1 MRQKQLKEK
10 YEEQLQNIA
19 TLERNLWFAI
29 KKENGQNNLK
39 CWNIS
44 CILSLELTKLGEK
57 LIKEN
62 DFDQAEMY
70 LMRAQQFT
78 EPSID
83 KSIWIHQ
90 VEWFYQRLNI
100 ALNLQIM
107 YTKQK
112 RYNSCFDV
120 LNQIIEQCEKS
131 HLFEKIWQNIESN
144 LDFAYYQLLISCIE
158 LKKYIQAF
166 ACCKKC
172 ISIID
177 YYEKEYNKQHKMVEN
192 NQQELL
198 LQTYGEQRG
207 VIYLEHKQLLFKKLT
222 LRIYCFYQGGR
233 ALYKLGNKL
242 NSLKFF
248 KMAWKKSKEILKSD
262 ANQKVSL
269 FFKKYTEVK
278 NELEF
283 DKNLN
288 NESIGDFSKFT
299 LEVKK
304 ASIQNHQKQQQD
316 GNSQNQESQKS
327 LDPEKILKQGS
338 QIDLKNFGSANS
350 LANDFDELSKNQQ
363 EGVNNLP
370 HRLNNEN
377 FSDFLFSQNSTDNLE
392 KNNKKQKKI
401 EFADNV
407 FTKNCDIYL
416 EKNDQELELQQ
427 LMNKRQ
433 ESKGS
438 RKGTFLSS
446 NPTQQT
452 TNTTPKK
459 TVSTSNTPKNTIRN
473 ATSFQTQ
480 ANSIKQDTQGTQIS
494 NKALR
499 KKRPIVSLHTSP
511 SNQSQVK
518 NNNQLGKFSNAISP
532 KGIEP
537 SPFSFTQQQNS
548 INTNLVNKIKQQN
561 IIYSDTDAPKN
572 KRKLSS
578 LEGITINSNSS
589 LSFQSFGSDKEEDDE
604 DTQENQNQTI
614 DIKNKNQIGY
624 SKKLSFKDKNNSS
637 FDNLLVKFHNQQKTS
652 LRKNSKIQRFRPL
665 TAQNSRN
672 NTLSDYE
679 KRQASQ
685 GKLQQYLVN
694 TQYQNQTNIG
704 TNSQSITPTTAK
716 SIQQDGMSTLSIRSQ
731 LNYFFKGRSTSTEKN
746 AVKKIR
752 KYYETAFG
760 KSIDT
765 QEDKTN
771 NEQTLDNTQ
780 TKKDNQNVKIKNKK
794 SVSTYQGVGGIETA
808 LDMNQFLM
816 NQQQKIA
823 QNSTKSGGQYFTQ
836 QSAKSF
842 ISNIFTN
849 SQHIKPMDIQ
859 QLQTNQQLSQKIKNS
874 SAKNSIHQN
883 TLNLQNNNNNNRAEN
898 KQALNRKTKGSK
910 SLHMS
915 TNFLFFP
922 IQNNNIILQQNDKQ
936 KTEAAIVQ
944 NQEKAQ
950 QQNIQINIQEV
961 KNSEQVEEQ
970 PKTEKTDIK
979 QVNFQIQETQEYEN
993 QNQNSKKINFL
1004 SVCPESLNYITKIEG
1019 SRASLNQFINSEEN
1033 DQKLPSF
1040 LPSAI
1045 TIDQEKDSKTTSIQ
1059 NFGNYF
1065 LIAPEMSNVQ
1075 QIKKKSKDISNQSQ
1089 YLTVAPNDNSIDDFS
1104 KTRSKSKT
1112 IDIKRFKEKQNTTKQ
1127 SNFLKLNQS
1136 SFQNVDV
1143 QDKKQKIYKQIDNIL
1158 LNDHMIQSKVNQSL
1172 YKLSSPPTLPNRKYS
1187 NTNEMQLDVNYNQ
1200 ATNQSPKE
1208 QIKNDSNLIDFVQ
1221 QSKLNMV
1228 VLARPTSAMTGIL
1241 KKAKTKQYSPE
1252 DREEDDAKQTRGQ
1265 IYQQMIDG
1273 VDSNKNT
1280 TFIQR
1285 AMKSKEKK
1293 ETSNA
1298 NNQMNSFQT
1307 FQNSFNQESKSSIR
1321 KRQQSEYVTS
1331 IYKQT
1336 SSKMKRQES
1345 QTSFTNLTQ
1354 QQLQSYYTNKK
1365 QNLNQTQLLSQN
1377 GNQNN
1382 NALQRKQSFHKQN
1395 SITAINKK
1403 QGTNQGT
1410 NKNNLKNIVSLAAMP
1425 EIDNDQEEEIAS
1437 SSKFKE
1443 NFKNTENDIDSEVQM
1458 KNQISKLG
1466 NMNQDV
1472 IIEENQSK
1480 NEINKSKNLA
1490 QSDEQNKLEDKLK
1503 KVNQS
1508 YILLSENQSS
1518 FTQTSVDRK
1527 SHSLSPNNSAK
1538 KRRASDQIF
1547 QRKSLVKDS
1556 ILQDISD
1563 LKIRVNKHRESIN
1576 EMILQKRNAAARF
1589 IQLFWR
1595 DYKNGFKNQMDQV
1608 ITMSTKNNI
1617 EGPTTSIME
1626 YRNNNNNNISI
1637 QGQTNSSNTNS
1648 NNQITTQ
1655 NIKFSKNNLNLQIN
1669 INQIDNSV
1677 NHGARQK
1684 KISDGSFKSQLSI
1697 KKQSFNFKSPSP
1709 TKYQRS
1715 QYFFPKVIET
1725 SQAVGSQTNIP
1736 SQYNQQNLMPHQHNY
1751 HRSTSVSS
1759 PKIISYFRDAFK
1771 NKQAIEARENLND
1784 LQIKPILPLK
1794 FYLFQYQVG
1803 LQLWKIQDFN
1813 VNVVVQKDEV
1823 SVNMKFHLQVEQFQG
1838 ILPLKFKVGIQDL
1851 QSLSQVKKATKW
1863 SLASEFLNYY
1873 FKSKNLLAN
1882 WEIFQLNQN
1891 DSENKV
1897 FFALLDGMEEKREQV
1912 REQEEVEIQR
1922 YELTNKKKYQFCSNS
1937 QSYVYISDIHVQ
1949 ELIQVFEKLSFLIP
1963 KYTIFTKKENGKVI
1977 NISENQIVQN
1987 GNISSN
1993 TSIQDKL
2000 QENSNVYENNLKSL
2014 RQFLVIR
2021 KAKIRD
2027 LELKSQRISI
2037 HQIDKK
2043 FHLISNHNLPEFTT
2057 NLILSYNKISNKKI
2071 SSSCSIDDALDQQQK
2086 ESFTPH
2092 KSMLSATTQP
2102 PKLNISLLKKNI
2114 TKDGSQN
2121 FIKLMRN
2128 ESGIDSPLTPANIFG
2143 KDQENLMAQELLDFQ
2158 NQIHYSQS
2166 SIQLPSQYKNQNNS
2180 LSIDLQSDL
2189 MLEDNSS
2196 KNYQIKEPTG
2206 VQNII
2211 STLGKKTKSSKNIS
2225 INPLIQ
2231 INNKYSSIMTNSPQ
2245 FLSPQQQ
2252 SLKSPSA
2259 HPQLQQQSQNNLMKG
2274 NNSRRS
2280 SLFFQKMLEQR
2291 MREAQQSLNQNN
2303 VMLSSSNTHMT
2314 SSKHSRQENS
2324 QISRRQGGE
2333 QFQEYIDDN
2342 LIIPNLLNGTPKNNQ
2357 TPVSPFQLSK
2367 NDVPKSPYAQNNN
2380 HMFLSQQQYTPL
2392 SQSQKLQPKNQISF
2406 YEDENNINNNL
2417 NNYSLDLKKK
2427 GSGYTQD
2434 ADSDQQLLLQ
2444 KNYQSKQQFEYPLSP
2459 SYDEINDTPF
2469 FNSEQLKNEKITQ
2482 IYKRSFKKATTIV
2495 EENQEEALQQSTYQ
2509 GQNNPQN
2516 NLANKIITNKIDEAN
2531 SELVP
2536 NQLDASNNIEDQEYK
2551 PLIKHLDE
2559 KKTRYRMKQIQY
2571 WRQFR
2576 YFEEISNN
2584 KYFYIPELYLNPF
2597 YQNQTILQA
2606 IVKKNKEFYR
2616 AVLKIFLVSEQQQ
2629 EIDIEKKDGINV
2641 VLQLFQCNMK
2651 GKWSDEL
2658 TLNLFQFIDEF
2669 FPSNDLNMLQKPVD
2683 EEQLG
2688 ENQEFQLNYNF
2699 QKAFNFN
2706 KFIYRKGFDIKQ
2718 AISLQK
2724 QLQGKIY
2731 IENCKIN
2738 LIYTSKYKK
2747 KIKFDKNTT
2756 NYSSNGLENTYE
2768 NSQYDINN
2776 RAQSVYEIYGS
2787 DDTTSKIFSQNTS
2800 NNIAYDYA
2808 KENISLF
2815 LLPQK
2820 RNQQLDFTAIKENL
2834 EQDDIRELLN
2844 IIQQKAY
2851 KPISDNQ
2858 YYQIKLNL
2866 EVPREKS
2873 EGTQNAQNKQVNF
2886 NNLISKSRQSV
2897 SLLSRVLKASAKLK
2911 QNILKVERNVNQT
2924 SIDQN
2929 NEHIS
2934 RVNERT
2940 LVSQGDVEILEFYN
2954 TAKKID
2960 YKKIRLIYQI
2970 RNKQQG
2976 SMQSMIIQFKKYK
2989 PFQYL
2994 DEEELTSIVK
3004 IYNPIN
3010 NQQIDQVIIKGKENI
3025 EKLINI
3031 IQYSQE
3037 TKIPVYQLNFLNKN
3051 IGFFSRVY
3059 FGSYIEQNKETH
3071 INKFLQKY
3079 NEKDE
3084 ALYDLLKN
3092 ADTFFKEQSYLQLF
3106 LTRIKL
3112 TLISNFL
3119 SSHKHEQNFL
3129 LTSYFNSQ
3137 KVSQYCNIK
3146 DLGKTI
3152 VQTVV
3157 YSTNPMFTSHR
3168 SVFICLHLFSKKMRN
3183 SYSKLVFTIEDIQ
3196 HLISKEFT
3204 SEICLDKEKII
3215 NMVYLLCEKLVYFN
3229 TKQFPNFKL
3238 PLSNLN
3244 KNTKKSKYDLLNSFD
3259 PTPEPLAL
3267 TKSIL
3272 TNKTFLTPVLRS
3284 QKVIFIGI
3292 KKILN
3297 QYTIITVRRFDILDY
3312 YCIEIYIPK
3321 SGRKWFTNMYPS
3333 DLWRFNPGFME
3344 NLFPFIFWENPNI
3357 VEVIKSF
3364 KKERYLDFTRKY
3376 ESDIVISPKKYIDKL
3391 NIQQQE
3397 HNQKF
3402 YSSTKYISSTKF
3414 RYEKYYNEYFSQHL
3428 ASSNSMIDHQK
3439 MQIRSFAHI
3448 KDDGSSQNSIQN
3460 MDSSITINDQQ
3471 RKSKLRK
3478 QTKRQISILKNS
3490 KSIGFKDSNE
3500 IINEDEISESIE
3512 VQSKQNVKRKLKRQ
3526 LTFNEFLVEQNY
3538 VNKID
3543 PTETKQIDN
3552 KEQPSQINTY
3562 YQSYLQSKHKRVSFD
3577 KFSYKNKPNQ
3587 FLKIFEKNQL
3597 EATDVLELKI
3607 WEKII
3612 EQMEVRVNEQGK
3624 LLFVVDSFKGLLKEI
3639 LATFITHLRS
3649 QDNVQVQVTIEKQ
3662 PQKIKSKLLLY
3673 LDSPKFQQKHQKS
3686 FKNVR
3691 INNKPQYSNDS
3702 QHISSSRQKKHK
3714 KKKQSSS
3721 SSDSSSN
3728 SSQSSY
3734 SSSDS
3739 SSQSSQDERSPII
3752 QLDDENER
3760 QQGIL
3765 AHGSQEQET
3774 EEYFQQVKNKYEKE
3788 LLEKEMLGNSVS
3800 LYLEEAIKWDV
3811 FIRINFFEKLQTENE
3826 KLCMNLLLQQY
3837 FNENKNNLS
3846 QYVERFRSTNKKS
3859 APRQLINKPSQPQRN
3874 VTDQQAKSKISSNR
3888 SSILEKL
3895 QNKSSSFKNI
3905 FQDMQSNNNKT
3916 TMMIQKAAKSVMINS
3931 PLQIP
3936 LKDNDA
3942 YFDQEEEEIKEEQE
3956 QSNYYP
3962 ENYCFVSSDFVC
3974 MASMIKNKIRENYLP
3989 SALYEDEEYY
3999 QEQQKKQ
4006 GNAYKHFENVLTANK
4021 QRRNTMAIV
4030 LSEKSP
4036 KNQKDNQNKRS
4047 FLTPNTYQSDKAPE
4061 QQEKEEKQQNLIN
4074 KVKSRFSLV
4083 SNSNQQLQSQQAT
4096 QQNQQPNQLLKG
4108 LGMNKS
4114 LRGVNFS
4121 KNDQSS
4127 AEKKAN
4133 FNSPST
4139 SRLSGFNS
4147 RLKTILLAQPSYFS
4161 NIEEAVKFEP
4171 KVQINCDINIQRL
4184 IDPNQKHF
4192 IIMYRGV
4199 FTKKPLQ
4206 MIAIY
4211 YQTSKR
4217 KFFAEIWNIKTQKR
4231 VKQKIKFK
4239 QICYQIPFV
4248 KQLLKLKQYSE
4259 IGRRIFLTFKN
4270 ALMISTYYQVNS

>member
-1 MRQKQLKEK
+1 MRQKQFKEK
-10 YEEQLQNIA
+10 HEEQLQNIA

-29 KKENGQNNLK
+29 KKENGLNNLK

-62 DFDQAEMY
+62 DFEQAEMY

-78 EPSID
+78 EPALD

-131 HLFEKIWQNIESN
+131 HLFEQIWQNIESN
-144 LDFAYYQLLISCIE
+144 IDFAYYQLSISSIE
-158 LKKYIQAF
+158 LQKYIQAF

-177 YYEKEYNKQHKMVEN
+177 YYEKEYNKQQKMVEN

-207 VIYLEHKQLLFKKLT
+207 VIYLEHKQLLLKKLT

-242 NSLKFF
+242 HSLKFF
-248 KMAWKKSKEILKSD
+248 KMAWKKSKEILKSE
-262 ANQKVSL
+262 ANQKVSM
-269 FFKKYTEVK
+269 FFKKYTKVK

-304 ASIQNHQKQQQD
+304 ASIQNQQMQQQES
-316 GNSQNQESQKS
+316 NSQNLKSQKS
-327 LDPEKILKQGS
+327 LDPEKIHQQGI
-338 QIDLKNFGSANS
+338 QADLKNFGSANS
-350 LANDFDELSKNQQ
+350 LANDFDELSKGQQ
-363 EGVNNLP
+363 NGVSNLP
-370 HRLNNEN
+370 NNKLNNEN
-377 FSDFLFSQNSTDNLE
+377 VSDFLFSQNSTDNLE
-392 KNNKKQKKI
+392 KNNKKQQKI
-401 EFADNV
+401 EFADNIL
-407 FTKNCDIYL
+407 TQNCDIYL
-416 EKNDQELELQQ
+416 EKNDQELEMQQ

-438 RKGTFLSS
+438 KKGTFQSS

-452 TNTTPKK
+452 ANTSPKK
-459 TVSTSNTPKNTIRN
+459 TISTNNTPKNTIKS
-473 ATSFQTQ
+473 TISFQTQ
-480 ANSIKQDTQGTQIS
+480 MNSIRQDTQIPQIS

-499 KKRPIVSLHTSP
+499 KKRPVVSLHTSP
-511 SNQSQVK
+511 SNQNQTK
-518 NNNQLGKFSNAISP
+518 NSNQHGKFSNAASP
-532 KGIEP
+532 KAVEP
-537 SPFSFTQQQNS
+537 SPFSFTQQLNNNKN
-548 INTNLVNKIKQQN
+548 IVNKIKQQN
-561 IIYSDTDAPKN
+561 IAYSDTDAPNN
-572 KRKLSS
+572 KRKISG

-589 LSFQSFGSDKEEDDE
+589 LSFQSFGSDKEEDEEGYQE
-604 DTQENQNQTI
+604 DQNQTI
-614 DIKNKNQIGY
+614 NIKNKNQIGY
-624 SKKLSFKDKNNSS
+624 SKKPSTKDKINSS
-637 FDNLLVKFHNQQKTS
+637 FDNLLVKFRNQNQQKNS
-652 LRKNSKIQRFRPL
+652 QRKNSKIQRFRPL
-665 TAQNSRN
+665 TAQHSRN

-685 GKLQQYLVN
+685 GKLQQHLIN
-694 TQYQNQTNIG
+694 TQYIFKNQTNQG
-704 TNSQSITPTTAK
+704 TTCQSITATTAK
-716 SIQQDGMSTLSIRSQ
+716 SNQQDGMGTHSIRSQ
-731 LNYFFKGRSTSTEKN
+731 LNYFFKGRSTSTEKD

-752 KYYETAFG
+752 KYYESTFG
-760 KSIDT
+760 KSTDT

-771 NEQTLDNTQ
+771 NEQACDNTSA
-780 TKKDNQNVKIKNKK
+780 KKDNQNVKNKTKK

-808 LDMNQFLM
+808 LEMNQFLM

-823 QNSTKSGGQYFTQ
+823 QNSAKSGGQYFNQ

-849 SQHIKPMDIQ
+849 SQHTKPSNIHQ
-859 QLQTNQQLSQKIKNS
+859 QTNLRSQKTKNS
-874 SAKNSIHQN
+874 SLHLSAKSSIHQN
-883 TLNLQNNNNNNRAEN
+883 TKNLHNNTNIAAEN
-898 KQALNRKTKGSK
+898 KQTLNRKTKASK
-910 SLHMS
+910 SQHFS
-915 TNFLFFP
+915 TNFLFFSV
-922 IQNNNIILQQNDKQ
+922 QNNNAIIQQNDNQ
-936 KTEAAIVQ
+936 KTQNIVQ
-944 NQEKAQ
+944 TQEKPQ
-950 QQNIQINIQEV
+950 QQNIQINVQDFETV
-961 KNSEQVEEQ
+961 KTPHYLEEQ
-970 PKTEKTDIK
+970 PKAEIK
-979 QVNFQIQETQEYEN
+979 QVNFQIQENQEQTNN
-993 QNQNSKKINFL
+993 QNQTTKKINL
-1004 SVCPESLNYITKIEG
+1004 LQVQPESLNFITKIEG
-1019 SRASLNQFINSEEN
+1019 SRASLNYLVNSEEN

-1045 TIDQEKDSKTTSIQ
+1045 TIDQDKESKAASIQ

-1065 LIAPEMSNVQ
+1065 FIAPENSNIQ
-1075 QIKKKSKDISNQSQ
+1075 AIKKKSRDVSN
-1089 YLTVAPNDNSIDDFS
+1089 YNYNLTAAPNDYSIDDIS
-1104 KTRSKSKT
+1104 KKREKSQK
-1112 IDIKRFKEKQNTTKQ
+1112 IEIKQFRDKQSAIKQ

-1136 SFQNVDV
+1136 SFQNVDAK
-1143 QDKKQKIYKQIDNIL
+1143 DKKQKIYKEINNLL
-1158 LNDHMIQSKVNQSL
+1158 LNDHMISSKVNQSIF
-1172 YKLSSPPTLPNRKYS
+1172 KLSSPPILQIRKYS
-1187 NTNEMQLDVNYNQ
+1187 NTNEMQLDINVNQ
-1200 ATNQSPKE
+1200 APNESPKE
-1208 QIKNDSNLIDFVQ
+1208 QIKNDSNLIDFIQ

-1228 VLARPTSAMTGIL
+1228 VLTRPASAVPRIL
-1241 KKAKTKQYSPE
+1241 KKAKTRMYSPE
-1252 DREEDDAKQTRGQ
+1252 EREEEEVKQTRGQ
-1265 IYQQMIDG
+1265 VYQQMIDG
-1273 VDSNKNT
+1273 IDQDKNK
-1280 TFIQR
+1280 TFCQGTQ
-1285 AMKSKEKK
+1285 KQKEKK
-1293 ETSNA
+1293 ESSN
-1298 NNQMNSFQT
+1298 NRINQMNYFQT

-1321 KRQQSEYVTS
+1321 KRQQSEYATS
-1331 IYKQT
+1331 FYKQA
-1336 SSKMKRQES
+1336 SNKMRRLES
-1345 QTSFTNLTQ
+1345 QNSFTNLTP

-1365 QNLNQTQLLSQN
+1365 QQNLNQTHLQSQN
-1377 GNQNN
+1377 ANQNN
-1382 NALQRKQSFHKQN
+1382 TALQRKQSFHKQN

-1403 QGTNQGT
+1403 QATNQGS
-1410 NKNNLKNIVSLAAMP
+1410 NKNNQKNIVSLAAMP
-1425 EIDNDQEEEIAS
+1425 EIDIDQEEEIAI
-1437 SSKFKE
+1437 SSKFKD
-1443 NFKNTENDIDSEVQM
+1443 NFKNTENDIESETQF
-1458 KNQISKLG
+1458 KHQISKLT
-1466 NMNQDV
+1466 NKNQDAIV
-1472 IIEENQSK
+1472 EQNQFK
-1480 NEINKSKNLA
+1480 NEIKKSKNLP
-1490 QSDEQNKLEDKLK
+1490 QMKEESKQEDKRK

-1508 YILLSENQSS
+1508 YILLSESQSS
-1518 FTQTSVDRK
+1518 FTQKSVDRK
-1527 SHSLSPNNSAK
+1527 SQSNNSVK

-1556 ILQDISD
+1556 ILQNISD

-1576 EMILQKRNAAARF
+1576 EMILHKRNEAARF

-1608 ITMSTKNNI
+1608 ISMSTRNNI
-1617 EGPTTSIME
+1617 EGPTTSILE
-1626 YRNNNNNNISI
+1626 HKNFHNVSI
-1637 QGQTNSSNTNS
+1637 QGQSNSSNINS
-1648 NNQITTQ
+1648 INQITTQ

-1677 NHGARQK
+1677 NQGARQK
-1684 KISDGSFKSQLSI
+1684 KISDGSYKSQISI
-1697 KKQSFNFKSPSP
+1697 KKQQFNFKSPSP
-1709 TKYQRS
+1709 AKYQRS

-1725 SQAVGSQTNIP
+1725 NQAVGSQANIP
-1736 SQYNQQNLMPHQHNY
+1736 SQYNQSILMPHQHNY
-1751 HRSTSVSS
+1751 HKSTSVSS

-1784 LQIKPILPLK
+1784 LQIKPILPLR

-1813 VNVVVQKDEV
+1813 VNVIVQKDEV
-1823 SVNMKFHLQVEQFQG
+1823 QVNMKFHLQVEQFQG
-1838 ILPLKFKVGIQDL
+1838 ILPLKFKIGMQDL
-1851 QSLSQVKKATKW
+1851 QNLSQVKKATKW

-1873 FKSKNLLAN
+1873 FKSKNLLSN
-1882 WEIFQLNQN
+1882 WEVFQLNQN
-1891 DSENKV
+1891 DSEKKA
-1897 FFALLDGMEEKREQV
+1897 FFALLDGMEEKREQII
-1912 REQEEVEIQR
+1912 EQEEKLIQR
-1922 YELTNKKKYQFCSNS
+1922 YEQINKKKYQFSSNS
-1937 QSYVYISDIHVQ
+1937 CSYADIQDIHVQ

-1977 NISENQIVQN
+1977 NISENQIIQN

-1993 TSIQDKL
+1993 TSIQDNL
-2000 QENSNVYENNLKSL
+2000 RENLNVYENNLKAL
-2014 RQFLVIR
+2014 RKFIVQR
-2021 KAKIRD
+2021 KAQIRD

-2043 FHLISNHNLPEFTT
+2043 FHLISNHNLPQFTT
-2057 NLILSYNKISNKKI
+2057 NLILSYNRLSKKKI
-2071 SSSCSIDDALDQQQK
+2071 SSSCSIDDALEQQQK
-2086 ESFTPH
+2086 EQFSPL
-2092 KSMLSATTQP
+2092 KSRLSATIQP
-2102 PKLNISLLKKNI
+2102 PKLNISLLKKN
-2114 TKDGSQN
+2114 TVRDGSQN
-2121 FIKLMRN
+2121 FIKLIRN

-2143 KDQENLMAQELLDFQ
+2143 KDQENLMTQDMLDLQ
-2158 NQIHYSQS
+2158 NQIPYSQS
-2166 SIQLPSQYKNQNNS
+2166 SIQLPSQFKNQNNS

-2189 MLEDNSS
+2189 MLEDSSS
-2196 KNYQIKEPTG
+2196 KNYQIKEPVG
-2206 VQNII
+2206 AQNFI
-2211 STLGKKTKSSKNIS
+2211 STLGKKIKSSKNIS

-2245 FLSPQQQ
+2245 FLSPQQS

-2259 HPQLQQQSQNNLMKG
+2259 HPQLPQQPQNNMMKG
-2274 NNSRRS
+2274 NNTRRS

-2291 MREAQQSLNQNN
+2291 MKEAQQSINQNN
-2303 VMLSSSNTHMT
+2303 VMLSSCNTHMT
-2314 SSKHSRQENS
+2314 SSKHSRQDNS
-2324 QISRRQGGE
+2324 QISRKQGGE
-2333 QFQEYIDDN
+2333 QFQEYLDDN
-2342 LIIPNLLNGTPKNNQ
+2342 LIIPNLLNDTPKNNQ

-2367 NDVPKSPYAQNNN
+2367 NDIAKSPFAQNNSN
-2380 HMFLSQQQYTPL
+2380 MFLSLQQYTPL
-2392 SQSQKLQPKNQISF
+2392 SQSQKIQSKNQLSF
-2406 YEDENNINNNL
+2406 EEESNINNNV
-2417 NNYSLDLKKK
+2417 NNYSLDLLKK
-2427 GSGYTQD
+2427 GSGYTYD
-2434 ADSDQQLLLQ
+2434 ADSDQQLLLK
-2444 KNYQSKQQFEYPLSP
+2444 KNYQSKQQLEYPLSI
-2459 SYDEINDTPF
+2459 SYDEVNDTPF
-2469 FNSEQLKNEKITQ
+2469 FNSEQLKNEKTTF
-2482 IYKRSFKKATTIV
+2482 KRGFKKATTIV
-2495 EENQEEALQQSTYQ
+2495 EENQEDYLQQSANQ
-2509 GQNNPQN
+2509 AQQNPQN
-2516 NLANKIITNKIDEAN
+2516 NLASKLIPDKIEEAR
-2531 SELVP
+2531 SEVAFNLQ
-2536 NQLDASNNIEDQEYK
+2536 NQNNNIQDQEEK
-2551 PLIKHLDE
+2551 ALIKCLDE
-2559 KKTRYRMKQIQY
+2559 KRTRYRMKQIQY

-2584 KYFYIPELYLNPF
+2584 KYFYIPESYLNPF

-2616 AVLKIFLVSEQQQ
+2616 AVLKIFLVQEQQQ
-2629 EIDIEKKDGINV
+2629 EIDVEKKDGINI

-2651 GKWSDEL
+2651 GKWSDEI

-2669 FPSNDLNMLQKPVD
+2669 FPSNDISMLQKPID

-2706 KFIYRKGFDIKQ
+2706 KFIYRKGFDVKQ

-2747 KIKFDKNTT
+2747 KIKFDKYTT
-2756 NYSSNGLENTYE
+2756 NYSSTGLENTYE
-2768 NSQYDINN
+2768 NSQY
-2776 RAQSVYEIYGS
+2776 EIYHRIQS
-2787 DDTTSKIFSQNTS
+2787 TQEAYVNDNTTSKILSQNTS
-2800 NNIAYDYA
+2800 TYIPHDYNQQNICQ
-2808 KENISLF
+2808 F
-2815 LLPQK
+2815 LVPQK
-2820 RNQQLDFTAIKENL
+2820 RNQQLDFTAIKETL
-2834 EQDDIRELLN
+2834 EQDDIRELIN

-2866 EVPREKS
+2866 EMPREKTES
-2873 EGTQNAQNKQVNF
+2873 FQNTTSKQVNF
-2886 NNLISKSRQSV
+2886 NNLITKSRQSL

-2960 YKKIRLIYQI
+2960 YKKVRLIYQI
-2970 RNKQQG
+2970 RNKIQG
-2976 SMQSMIIQFKKYK
+2976 SMQSMTIQFKKYK

-3010 NQQIDQVIIKGKENI
+3010 NYQIDQVVIKGKDNI

-3037 TKIPVYQLNFLNKN
+3037 TKIPVYQLNFLHKN

-3059 FGSYIEQNKETH
+3059 FGSYIEQNKESH

-3157 YSTNPMFTSHR
+3157 FSTNPMFTTHR

-3297 QYTIITVRRFDILDY
+3297 QYTLITVRRFDILDY

-3344 NLFPFIFWENPNI
+3344 DLFPFIFWENPNI

-3376 ESDIVISPKKYIDKL
+3376 ENDIVKSPKKYIDKL

-3402 YSSTKYISSTKF
+3402 YTSTKYITTTKF
-3414 RYEKYYNEYFSQHL
+3414 KYEKYYNEYFSQHL
-3428 ASSNSMIDHQK
+3428 ASSSSITDQQK

-3448 KDDGSSQNSIQN
+3448 KDDVSSQNSMQN
-3460 MDSSITINDQQ
+3460 IDSSITINDQQ
-3471 RKSKLRK
+3471 RKNKMRR
-3478 QTKRQISILKNS
+3478 QTKRQVPILKNS
-3490 KSIGFKDSNE
+3490 KSIGFKDSDE
-3500 IINEDEISESIE
+3500 IINEDELRESVGE
-3512 VQSKQNVKRKLKRQ
+3512 QSIQNIKRTLKKQ

-3543 PTETKQIDN
+3543 PSETNQAQK
-3552 KEQPSQINTY
+3552 KEKNTQTNTY
-3562 YQSYLQSKHKRVSFD
+3562 YQSYLQNKHKRVSFD
-3577 KFSYKNKPNQ
+3577 KFSYKNKPIQ

-3607 WEKII
+3607 WEKLI
-3612 EQMEVRVNEQGK
+3612 ELMEVRVNEQGK
-3624 LLFVVDSFKGLLKEI
+3624 LLFVVDSFKSLLKEI

-3673 LDSPKFQQKHQKS
+3673 LDSPNYQQKHQKS
-3686 FKNVR
+3686 FKSVR
-3691 INNKPQYSNDS
+3691 INNKPEYNNDS
-3702 QHISSSRQKKHK
+3702 QRISSKKQKRHK
-3714 KKKQSSS
+3714 KKKKSSS
-3721 SSDSSSN
+3721 SSSN
-3728 SSQSSY
+3728 SSSQSSQSSSS

-3739 SSQSSQDERSPII
+3739 SSQSSQEDRSPII
-3752 QLDDENER
+3752 YLDEENESN
-3760 QQGIL
+3760 QQVL
-3765 AHGSQEQET
+3765 ACGSDEQE
-3774 EEYFQQVKNKYEKE
+3774 EDYFQKVKDKYEKE
-3788 LLEKEMLGNSVS
+3788 LLEKEMLGNSIS

-3826 KLCMNLLLQQY
+3826 KLCMNLLLSQY

-3859 APRQLINKPSQPQRN
+3859 APRQLINKPAASQRN
-3874 VTDQQAKSKISSNR
+3874 ITDQQVKSKISTSR
-3888 SSILEKL
+3888 SSILDKL
-3895 QNKSSSFKNI
+3895 QNKSSPFKNI
-3905 FQDMQSNNNKT
+3905 FQDMQTSSNKA

-3936 LKDNDA
+3936 LKDNDT
-3942 YFDQEEEEIKEEQE
+3942 YFDQDEEESQEEQE

-4006 GNAYKHFENVLTANK
+4006 GKAYKHFENVLTANK

-4036 KNQKDNQNKRS
+4036 NNQKDNQNKRS
-4047 FLTPNTYQSDKAPE
+4047 FLQPNTYQSDKAPE
-4061 QQEKEEKQQNLIN
+4061 QQEQKQESLF
-4074 KVKSRFSLV
+4074 KSRFSLI
-4083 SNSNQQLQSQQAT
+4083 SNSNQMLQSLQAT
-4096 QQNQQPNQLLKG
+4096 QQSQQPNQLSKG
-4108 LGMNKS
+4108 LGMHNKPLKGIS
-4114 LRGVNFS
+4114 FA
-4121 KNDQSS
+4121 KNDQNT
-4127 AEKKAN
+4127 ADKKAN
-4133 FNSPST
+4133 QSSPSS
-4139 SRLSGFNS
+4139 SRLSGFNN

-4171 KVQINCDINIQRL
+4171 KVQLNCDINIQRL

-4259 IGRRIFLTFKN
+4259 IGKRIFLTFKN
-4270 ALMISTYYQVNS
+4270 ALMISTYYLVNS